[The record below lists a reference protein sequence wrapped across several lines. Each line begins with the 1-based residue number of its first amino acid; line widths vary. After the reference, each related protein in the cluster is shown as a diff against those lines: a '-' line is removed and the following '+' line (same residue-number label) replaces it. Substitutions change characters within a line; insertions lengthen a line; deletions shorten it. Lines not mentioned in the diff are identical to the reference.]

1 MLSTFIGSPS
11 AISLKIISVF
21 FTNSRVFQIAQ
32 YINSRSIKGVKLIGY
47 DLLPDNVRFLKEGKI
62 DFLISQRPEEQ
73 GYTAVITLFNNLFLN
88 KEIPR
93 KHFMPIDIIAK
104 ENIDYYKFR

>member
-1 MLSTFIGSPS
+1 MRH
-11 AISLKIISVF
+11 LK
-21 FTNSRVFQIAQ
+21 
-32 YINSRSIKGVKLIGY
+32 
-47 DLLPDNVRFLKEGKI
+47 DGKI

-73 GYTAVITLFNNLFLN
+73 GYAAVTALFNKLFLN
-88 KEIPR
+88 KEVQR